1 MDSVKEK
8 SDFDAR
14 KKVILVMQANRFFI
28 NRLQR
33 CLTLNGTKVVDILWC
48 SELNT
53 AVGNVLCLLGKVSI
67 LALSFSAHV
76 HSTFT

>member
-48 SELNT
+48 SERNMYCCGVCALFI
-53 AVGNVLCLLGKVSI
+53 GKSVCI
-67 LALSFSAHV
+67 G
-76 HSTFT
+76 TFF